1 MDIVIFLQN
10 HNLFFLVYLFISLG
24 MLVEGLLFAL
34 TVMFLIS
41 VGIVSPLPA
50 VLSVAIGAVLEQWL
64 LYYVGTRLKNF
75 SKLSVYVNKIAGK
88 LDEHIQKRAL
98 HTFLISKFVYGV
110 HKAILIRS
118 GMLRISLNNFWKA
131 SLVSTL
137 FWLLVICAFSYYFS
151 AYLVKFAKFSG
162 WVNALPFILIV
173 FFLLLEKFLGKYLKR
188 WL

>member
-1 MDIVIFLQN
+1 MEVVFFLQN
-10 HNLFFLVYLFISLG
+10 HNLFFLVYIFFAFG

-41 VGIVSPLPA
+41 VGAVSPLPA
-50 VLSVAIGAVLEQWL
+50 VLSVAIGAVMEQWL
-64 LYYVGTRLKNF
+64 LYYVGTKLNGY
-75 SKLSVYVNKIAGK
+75 SKLSVWVNKIAGR

-118 GMLRISLNNFWKA
+118 GMLKISLKNFWKA

-151 AYLVKFAKFSG
+151 AYLVKFTKYSG
-162 WVNALPFILIV
+162 WVNALPFLLIIL
-173 FFLLLEKFLGKYLKR
+173 FLLLEKILGKYLKK